1 MNAGSLGLNSKV
13 VLCAEVLRAYNELE
27 SLVLSDDAF
36 ESAHLE
42 DGVGKRRLGIMNLYK
57 IAQCQYRWHCR

>member
-1 MNAGSLGLNSKV
+1 MSSEI
-13 VLCAEVLRAYNELE
+13 VLCAEILWANNELE

-36 ESAHLE
+36 ESAQLE